1 MRRVCVRVV
10 RRSQL
15 GLIPRGRTGGHV
27 ILDRRPAALG
37 RSGRGRCGQVRPSVL
52 CLPALAKASVKSSM
66 AWRMLGT
73 FKRSAFRDTQPE
85 SLARC
90 DASHHRFVRNG
101 VVGLHTH
108 APVRTDAPAS
118 VPFAPA
124 LSGVDAAKLLDE
136 RIGIVVEQLLP
147 QSADARQV
155 RAGWACLG
163 HLQLMCHA
171 AASTTGIVHPD
182 TCLHQLAA

>member
-1 MRRVCVRVV
+1 M
-10 RRSQL
+10 
-15 GLIPRGRTGGHV
+15 
-27 ILDRRPAALG
+27 
-37 RSGRGRCGQVRPSVL
+37 L

-118 VPFAPA
+118 VPFAPLA

-136 RIGIVVEQLLP
+136 RISIVVEQLLP
-147 QSADARQV
+147 QSADAKQV
-155 RAGWACLG
+155 RAGWARTG
-163 HLQLMCHA
+163 HLQQAGPCSSKLN
-171 AASTTGIVHPD
+171 GNGHPYS
-182 TCLHQLAA
+182 CLHRRTA

>member
-1 MRRVCVRVV
+1 
-10 RRSQL
+10 
-15 GLIPRGRTGGHV
+15 
-27 ILDRRPAALG
+27 
-37 RSGRGRCGQVRPSVL
+37 
-52 CLPALAKASVKSSM
+52 
-66 AWRMLGT
+66 MLGT

-118 VPFAPA
+118 VPFAPLA

-136 RIGIVVEQLLP
+136 RISIVVEQLLP
-147 QSADARQV
+147 QSADAKQV
-155 RAGWACLG
+155 RAGWVMQQQAQRQCAPLLVFAPTHG
-163 HLQLMCHA
+163 
-171 AASTTGIVHPD
+171 
-182 TCLHQLAA
+182 LA